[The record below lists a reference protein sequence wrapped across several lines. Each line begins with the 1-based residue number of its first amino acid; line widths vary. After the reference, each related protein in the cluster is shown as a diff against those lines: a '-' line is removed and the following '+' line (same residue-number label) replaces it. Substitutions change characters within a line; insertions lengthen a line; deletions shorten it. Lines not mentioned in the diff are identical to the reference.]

1 MAEWK
6 LCKRHIAYVI
16 GRDGAG
22 RVSGHKLDLHSNVP
36 EQILVLASE
45 SWSCNRKAERQNQ
58 IADTHKNTVP
68 GDRNPPPCATTTG
81 LILQQL
87 LQAAASREVFF
98 PPTEN
103 LVSPAALERGW

>member
-1 MAEWK
+1 LLPNPEA
-6 LCKRHIAYVI
+6 VI
-16 GRDGAG
+16 E
-22 RVSGHKLDLHSNVP
+22 KQNVKIRL
-36 EQILVLASE
+36 Q
-45 SWSCNRKAERQNQ
+45 
-58 IADTHKNTVP
+58 THTKNTVP

-103 LVSPAALERGW
+103 LLSLAALERG